1 MKTNSDFR
9 NVRLQIFVSADVDDR
24 LSDLSKIMGL
34 HKNELIRVA
43 IANYLFGVS
52 ESVSIVR
59 DVAEKKIQE
68 EFDRGADGVDG
79 N

>member
-9 NVRLQIFVSADVDDR
+9 NVRLQIFVSADVDDK

-52 ESVSIVR
+52 ESVNIVR
-59 DVAEKKIQE
+59 GVAEKKMQK
-68 EFDRGADGVDG
+68 EFDRGADVVDG
-79 N
+79 D